1 MWLSKV
7 SFRQS
12 ARKWGWRGTLTTN
25 GRVCRDDRARIDFV
39 EVVVTKGHQA
49 EMWKTQ
55 THILLTWF
63 WQQYRGWVG
72 RGQDCR
78 GEKVARRLLC
88 CPERSNFNRPL
99 PLPRPFRSRFC
110 VLLRLCSLV
119 LSWTVYLSLSLTS
132 CSVWIDLG
140 LFRPCSPVFWP
151 EAGPSFLPPTPF
163 LLFLSEYFLS
173 PQ

>member
-7 SFRQS
+7 VFRQS

-55 THILLTWF
+55 TRILLTWF

-119 LSWTVYLSLSLTS
+119 LAWTVYLSLSLTS
-132 CSVWIDLG
+132 CSVWILTHSAANLLPCLADLMYD
-140 LFRPCSPVFWP
+140 LVF
-151 EAGPSFLPPTPF
+151 SNMTLT
-163 LLFLSEYFLS
+163 LLNNKATFG
-173 PQ
+173 